1 MRKSLALFALAAAV
15 AAFVIAGFTG
25 CASEATPA
33 ETLEFRSNNVNTN
46 GLAVP
51 KDKSVIIGIVARDK
65 DGKEIEIDVGALE
78 WESSD
83 PSVVEVKGLG
93 DACLVTGLHD
103 WFDSPAGDGGMA
115 GGAPGNAESDAGTG
129 GADAGTEP
137 PVDGGGGG
145 DAGPPPEPIYGKEPE
160 ATLTA
165 HYGGATASI
174 PVRVVLNAEG
184 KWRVVIDKSV
194 SQDLSLTQN
203 GRNVAYT
210 GTADNASGTIDGT
223 SFSLTQPSLQV
234 TLTGTFTTKVDVSGT
249 YVGPGGVTGEWVAQ
263 KQP

>member
-1 MRKSLALFALAAAV
+1 MRRMLLLLAPAAAIAALSLA
-15 AAFVIAGFTG
+15 GFSG
-25 CASEATPA
+25 CASEAA
-33 ETLEFRSNNVNTN
+33 SVETLEFRSNNINAE

-65 DGKEIEIDVGALE
+65 GGKEVEIDLGSLE

-83 PSVVEVKGLG
+83 PAVVEVKGLG
-93 DACLVTGLHD
+93 DACLVTGLRD
-103 WFDSPAGDGGMA
+103 WFDSTQPD
-115 GGAPGNAESDAGTG
+115 GGAPEGGGGAAPTEDAGVSEG
-129 GADAGTEP
+129 GAD
-137 PVDGGGGG
+137 GG
-145 DAGPPPEPIYGKEPE
+145 DAGAPPVPVYGKEPE

-165 HYGGATASI
+165 HYGGAKVSI

-184 KWRVVIDKSV
+184 RWRVVIDKSV

-210 GTADNASGTIDGT
+210 GTADEASGTIDGVT
-223 SFSLTQPSLQV
+223 FSLTQPSLKV
-234 TLTGTFTTKVDVSGT
+234 TLSGTFTSKVDVSGT
-249 YVGPGGVTGEWVAQ
+249 YVGPADTKGDWVAQ

>member
-1 MRKSLALFALAAAV
+1 MTRRSLLLLAPAAAV
-15 AAFVIAGFTG
+15 AAFFIAGFSG
-25 CASEATPA
+25 CASESAPA
-33 ETLEFRSNNVNTN
+33 ETLEFRSSSINAE

-65 DGKEIEIDVGALE
+65 NGKEVEIDLGSLV

-83 PSVVEVKGLG
+83 PAVVEVKGLG
-93 DACLVTGLHD
+93 DACLVTGMRD
-103 WFDSPAGDGGMA
+103 WFDSIDPDAGAAETGSGGPVEDGG
-115 GGAPGNAESDAGTG
+115 SDA
-129 GADAGTEP
+129 
-137 PVDGGGGG
+137 GG
-145 DAGPPPEPIYGKEPE
+145 DAGAPAPVYGKEPE

-184 KWRVVIDKSV
+184 RWRVVIDKSI

-203 GRNVAYT
+203 GRNVSYT
-210 GTADNASGTIDGT
+210 GTADNASGTIGGVT
-223 SFSLTQPSLQV
+223 FSLTQPSLNV
-234 TLTGTFTTKVDVSGT
+234 TLSGAFTSKIDVSGT
-249 YVGPGGVTGEWVAQ
+249 YVGPLGTKGDWVAQ